1 MFTRSSTPRPRG
13 RSKLCQLCRVLF
25 PSQQMLFPQTS
36 WQGSFLNFSLDPR
49 VSRFIRRGVLLALTA
64 RFSWGG
70 LAFAND
76 QAIGLQ
82 NRFPIVP
89 DDFFV
94 DAGGFASERLILT
107 FRNTTGAALIAFWKV
122 EVNAVA

>member
-1 MFTRSSTPRPRG
+1 MP
-13 RSKLCQLCRVLF
+13 V
-25 PSQQMLFPQTS
+25 M
-36 WQGSFLNFSLDPR
+36 QGSVSVAANDVSPNQLAGELFEFLARPSRVALYATGSAIGLNASLL
-49 VSRFIRRGVLLALTA
+49 V
-64 RFSWGG
+64 GG

-94 DAGGFASERLILT
+94 DAGGFAAERLILT
-107 FRNTTGAALIAFWKV
+107 FRNTTAGALTAFWKV

>member
-1 MFTRSSTPRPRG
+1 MP
-13 RSKLCQLCRVLF
+13 V
-25 PSQQMLFPQTS
+25 M
-36 WQGSFLNFSLDPR
+36 QGSISVAANAVSVNQLAGELFEFLARP
-49 VSRFIRRGVLLALTA
+49 SRIALYATGSATGLNATLLV
-64 RFSWGG
+64 GG

-107 FRNTTGAALIAFWKV
+107 FRNTTAGALVAFWKV

>member
-1 MFTRSSTPRPRG
+1 MPVMQGSISVPANAVSANVLAGELFEFLARASRI
-13 RSKLCQLCRVLF
+13 VLF
-25 PSQQMLFPQTS
+25 TT
-36 WQGSFLNFSLDPR
+36 GSATGLNAT
-49 VSRFIRRGVLLALTA
+49 LLV
-64 RFSWGG
+64 GG

-76 QAIGLQ
+76 QAISLQ

-94 DAGGFASERLILT
+94 DAGGFPGERLILT
-107 FRNTTGAALIAFWKV
+107 FRNTTGAALTAFFKV

>member
-1 MFTRSSTPRPRG
+1 MP
-13 RSKLCQLCRVLF
+13 V
-25 PSQQMLFPQTS
+25 M
-36 WQGSFLNFSLDPR
+36 QGSVTVAANDVSTNQLAGELFEFL
-49 VSRFIRRGVLLALTA
+49 SRPSRIVLYTTGSATGLNATLLV
-64 RFSWGG
+64 GG

-94 DAGGFASERLILT
+94 DAGGFAGERLVLT
-107 FRNTTGAALIAFWKV
+107 FRNTTAGGLTAFWKV

>member
-1 MFTRSSTPRPRG
+1 MP
-13 RSKLCQLCRVLF
+13 V
-25 PSQQMLFPQTS
+25 M
-36 WQGSFLNFSLDPR
+36 QGS
-49 VSRFIRRGVLLALTA
+49 VSVAANAVSANLLAGELFEFLSRPSRISLFTTGSA
-64 RFSWGG
+64 IGLNCTLLVGG

-76 QAIGLQ
+76 QAISTA
-82 NRFPIVP
+82 NRFPLVP

-107 FRNTTGAALIAFWKV
+107 FRNTTGGALTAFFKV